1 MPVYAF
7 AFGCAAYGGMQLP
20 ARLFPKLTY
29 SKFEGVNHAYYT
41 SSQDVVGKFRL
52 FDTVEELDS
61 RQDITNYLSVYS
73 TQPVTKNEMLDNL
86 ALQALKEFDL
96 GEMFRVKRAGKDR
109 DDLFWSFG
117 KIHGLENL
125 AFVDQEAVR
134 KTNGNPV
141 KIQRLVNEA
150 DRGSLPADSF
160 EHLIQ
165 ELEVALA
172 DYKQKV
178 ESLGMNP
185 SDRKKV
191 LALPF
196 FLAKRSQQPEP
207 REGQPEFELFKQ
219 LTGRS
224 WYSDARTVIDPE
236 HKITEFE
243 WERFIDPSLISRD
256 TAASPEFKRVVRT
269 LNILSRTEDE

>member
-1 MPVYAF
+1 
-7 AFGCAAYGGMQLP
+7 MQLP

-196 FLAKRSQQPEP
+196 FLAKRS
-207 REGQPEFELFKQ
+207 
-219 LTGRS
+219 
-224 WYSDARTVIDPE
+224 
-236 HKITEFE
+236 
-243 WERFIDPSLISRD
+243 
-256 TAASPEFKRVVRT
+256 
-269 LNILSRTEDE
+269 